1 MIDFRTIVLPI
12 ASVAM
17 LIACG
22 GHAMSRP
29 ASRERH
35 AASTATPNDT
45 RDIAHPPASDD
56 HDTQRQTGD
65 RRAMAETSALEA
77 ERLTRTTEIAA
88 LELAEN
94 AARPRGPDTI
104 VLECDGVEPRFARD
118 ASGHVVLLN
127 VRETFPSHITDCG
140 ECEEYT
146 QRTFAVRMPTGVS
159 WGGVRNVS
167 YAHQGGDPACVGPE
181 PTGCR
186 VLPATPAR

>member
-56 HDTQRQTGD
+56 HDTQRQTGID
-65 RRAMAETSALEA
+65 VAMAETSALEA
-77 ERLTRTTEIAA
+77 ERLTAHDRDCCTRARREC
-88 LELAEN
+88 

-127 VRETFPSHITDCG
+127 VRETFPTAYHG
-140 ECEEYT
+140 L
-146 QRTFAVRMPTGVS
+146 RRM
-159 WGGVRNVS
+159 
-167 YAHQGGDPACVGPE
+167 
-181 PTGCR
+181 
-186 VLPATPAR
+186 